1 MIGIPRQ
8 LRRFLAVGCGVAV
21 LVAATACTALNPN
34 ASASPSASA
43 TASPADT
50 PSASANPSPTT
61 VSQLGPLTGAW
72 KGTWTN
78 REPQIAIGTF
88 VLTWAQQG
96 DLLFGAIG
104 VTGSNCIK
112 AGNVTGNVAGSRISF
127 GAVEGGTSIQYDGT
141 IDGNT
146 MSGTYH
152 SDCGNSTGTWTA
164 TKS

>member
-1 MIGIPRQ
+1 MIDIPPK
-8 LRRFLAVGCGVAV
+8 LRNALAVGCGVAV
-21 LVAATACTALNPN
+21 LVAATACNALNPN
-34 ASASPSASA
+34 ASPSPSTSVSALPATTTAAS
-43 TASPADT
+43 T
-50 PSASANPSPTT
+50 PSPT
-61 VSQLGPLTGAW
+61 SGQLGPLTGAW

-88 VLTWAQQG
+88 TLTWAQQG

-112 AGNVTGNVAGSRISF
+112 AGNVTGNVSGSRISF

-141 IDGNT
+141 IDGTT
-146 MSGTYH
+146 MTGTYH

-164 TKS
+164 VKS